1 MVLSVCL
8 LTMHQVSAA
17 QQYGLNGYGVR
28 VCVLDDSIG
37 GRRMRQLLSDVQS
50 YSSCCEDTC

>member
-1 MVLSVCL
+1 ML
-8 LTMHQVSAA
+8 QVSAA

-37 GRRMRQLLSDVQS
+37 KLRMTV
-50 YSSCCEDTC
+50 